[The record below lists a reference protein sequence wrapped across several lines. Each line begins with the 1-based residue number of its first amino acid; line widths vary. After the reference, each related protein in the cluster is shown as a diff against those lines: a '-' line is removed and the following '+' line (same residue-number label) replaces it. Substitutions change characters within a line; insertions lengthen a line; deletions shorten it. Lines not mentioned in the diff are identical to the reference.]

1 VYGSLGESEKWTP
14 TPIRWREDDG
24 VTIDNNLWVIGQID
38 SGDEIE
44 FAAIIDVNGEKR
56 LKIWRYGEDFT
67 ALSVVDAFSLGNAE
81 VSDLKL
87 CNGDLFVISDNGTS
101 KRLRQL
107 ELDNNAIA
115 TNRRVDVEQDFVE
128 CTVINDANHFLLWGG
143 VDSYTVLQQSFVSID
158 AGTANGWE
166 DADIGTASN
175 GQTHEV
181 RGCSATNCQVEFAD
195 LDFDGADEL
204 VIQNADGIT
213 VTGLGDSDIILNLE
227 GEISTMDVD
236 GNQSEDLVITQDTG
250 WVWVFHATDTTWSA
264 IQGVWMAE
272 APVGAAVLMDV
283 NLDGTLETVRP
294 SSTGTLLTS
303 DNRIG
308 G

>member
-1 VYGSLGESEKWTP
+1 
-14 TPIRWREDDG
+14 
-24 VTIDNNLWVIGQID
+24 
-38 SGDEIE
+38 
-44 FAAIIDVNGEKR
+44 
-56 LKIWRYGEDFT
+56 
-67 ALSVVDAFSLGNAE
+67 
-81 VSDLKL
+81 
-87 CNGDLFVISDNGTS
+87 
-101 KRLRQL
+101 
-107 ELDNNAIA
+107 
-115 TNRRVDVEQDFVE
+115 
-128 CTVINDANHFLLWGG
+128 
-143 VDSYTVLQQSFVSID
+143 
-158 AGTANGWE
+158 
-166 DADIGTASN
+166 
-175 GQTHEV
+175 
-181 RGCSATNCQVEFAD
+181 VEFAD

-272 APVGAAVLMDV
+272 APVGEAVLMDV
-283 NLDGTLETVRP
+283 NLDGTLETIRP